1 MSEGEDYI
9 SAIEDSARRA
19 DIEALDRI
27 IREEAPDLER
37 HMRSGM
43 LAYGTYQY
51 RYASGRE
58 GEAGVISLASQKN
71 YISLYISCTEG
82 GAYLAETF
90 APRLEGANVGK
101 SCVRF
106 KRLDDVD
113 EAVLR
118 ELISEAANRFAAD
131 PNFAIAG

>member
-1 MSEGEDYI
+1 MSEDDDYI
-9 SAIEDSARRA
+9 SAIDDPARRG
-19 DIEALDRI
+19 DIEALDRL

-71 YISLYISCTEG
+71 YISLYVSCTEG

-90 APRLEGANVGK
+90 AQRLEGANVGK

-106 KRLDDVD
+106 KRLDDID

-118 ELISEAANRFAAD
+118 ELISEAAARFAAD
-131 PNFAIAG
+131 PDFAIAS